1 MVNLNKTHVFVG
13 GGFGSR
19 SAYLYDWGADVWSD
33 LPDIPTE
40 MFGHEC
46 SVIEDGNSGRGPEIV
61 LFGSFASTDIY
72 IYGVANSTWR
82 KGAYLLSDTRY
93 QASSI
98 SFEDVLAFAGGFSTQ
113 AGAPKDSAVRYN
125 ITSDSWE
132 DLSQK
137 LEVGRAYATAIP
149 VPDDLAG
156 CSRAATETADDED
169 KMEDAF
175 D

>member
-1 MVNLNKTHVFVG
+1 MHT
-13 GGFGSR
+13 S
-19 SAYLYDWGADVWSD
+19 Y
-33 LPDIPTE
+33 PTQGE
-40 MFGHEC
+40 EFQTM
-46 SVIEDGNSGRGPEIV
+46 SS
-61 LFGSFASTDIY
+61 
-72 IYGVANSTWR
+72 
-82 KGAYLLSDTRY
+82 LLSDPNYCLSFIDLKLHLVVYRRRETFPLIYRY

-113 AGAPKDSAVRYN
+113 AGAPKDSAVRLVENILHYYSASCQSFYRYN

-132 DLSQK
+132 DLKQK

-156 CSRAATETADDED
+156 CSRAAETADDEE

-175 D
+175 DEYLRSA